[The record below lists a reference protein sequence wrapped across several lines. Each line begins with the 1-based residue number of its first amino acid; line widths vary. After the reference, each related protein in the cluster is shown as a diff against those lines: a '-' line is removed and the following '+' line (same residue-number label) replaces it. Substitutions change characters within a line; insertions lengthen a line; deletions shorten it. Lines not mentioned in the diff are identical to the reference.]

1 MDLNQFRV
9 VGHWGKRRIKH
20 GWGCTWLVIPTI
32 GCLRVSLLN
41 REPEPN
47 IQVNGWHKGPDAM
60 FPGSGHT
67 SNHEQIY
74 LELQYFNSSP
84 SSHPY
89 LRKTYTHFV
98 YFLAGISTL
107 KFKLSPSLQFFLPQC
122 KCAINIL
129 RVWCMWRTKLS
140 IKGQS
145 TTFCIKNINY
155 LSTLFISW
163 VLHFFSILL
172 LQGSGKV
179 KSWKTLG
186 FGHLR
191 WETASSHTFYYDKHQ
206 SPF

>member
-1 MDLNQFRV
+1 MADTRVQMPCFLVLAIHQIMSKFTLNSNTLTLLLLPTPTSERLLLV
-9 VGHWGKRRIKH
+9 LCIS
-20 GWGCTWLVIPTI
+20 WL
-32 GCLRVSLLN
+32 GSQSWNSNLLLPCN
-41 REPEPN
+41 
-47 IQVNGWHKGPDAM
+47 
-60 FPGSGHT
+60 
-67 SNHEQIY
+67 
-74 LELQYFNSSP
+74 
-84 SSHPY
+84 
-89 LRKTYTHFV
+89 
-98 YFLAGISTL
+98 
-107 KFKLSPSLQFFLPQC
+107 FFLPQC
-122 KCAINIL
+122 KCPINIL

-186 FGHLR
+186 FGHLG
-191 WETASSHTFYYDKHQ
+191 WEKASSHTLYYDKHQ